1 MKKIAWVGRVFS
13 VFLYLVVLVFGVSIA
28 VVLIFGL
35 KLYCIQTGSMEPD
48 YPVGMMIVVEPV
60 DFAQLDAGDVITFAK
75 DSDTVVTH
83 RIVEIDREQ
92 QLITTK
98 GDNNNVQD
106 GSPVSYKNVVGRVKF
121 GVRGIGYFILILN
134 TNFGKWM
141 LAIVMVALIGIEI
154 IRRMYY
160 RDEGEESDEAENMEQ
175 SEKTKDNEHDVEPM

>member
-1 MKKIAWVGRVFS
+1 MKKVAWIGRVFS
-13 VFLYLVVLVFGVSIA
+13 VFLYLLVLVFGVSIA
-28 VVLIFGL
+28 MVLIFGFR
-35 KLYCIQTGSMEPD
+35 LYCIQTGSMEPS

-60 DFAQLDAGDVITFAK
+60 DFDRLDVGDVITFAK

-106 GSPVSYKNVVGRVKF
+106 GAPVSYRNVVGRVKF
-121 GVRGIGYFILILN
+121 GVRWIGYFILILN

-141 LAIVMVALIGIEI
+141 LAIVLVALIGIEI

-160 RDEGEESDEAENMEQ
+160 HDKYEEELENETDEHNAEPAQ
-175 SEKTKDNEHDVEPM
+175 

>member
-1 MKKIAWVGRVFS
+1 MKKVAWIGRVFS
-13 VFLYLVVLVFGVSIA
+13 VCLYLLVLVFGVSIA
-28 VVLIFGL
+28 AVLLLGL

-60 DFAQLDAGDVITFAK
+60 DFEQLKIGDVITFAK
-75 DSDTVVTH
+75 DIDTVVTH
-83 RIVEIDREQ
+83 RIVDIDSEQ

-106 GSPVSYKNVVGRVKF
+106 GSPVSYRNVVGRVKF
-121 GVRGIGYFILILN
+121 GIRGIGYFILILN

-141 LAIVMVALIGIEI
+141 LAIVLVALIGIEM

-160 RDEGEESDEAENMEQ
+160 HDKYEESLETENGEDDSDEHNAELLQ
-175 SEKTKDNEHDVEPM
+175 